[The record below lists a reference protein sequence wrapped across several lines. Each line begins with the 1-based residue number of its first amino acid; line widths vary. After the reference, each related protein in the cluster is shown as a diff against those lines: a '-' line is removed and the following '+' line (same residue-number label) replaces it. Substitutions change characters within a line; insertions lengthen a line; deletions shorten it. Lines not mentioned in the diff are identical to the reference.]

1 MTQPPDS
8 SAYRRAMGRFA
19 TGVTVV
25 TARVDEIDHAM
36 TANAFTSVSID
47 PMLVLVCVEL
57 EARFHDA
64 VIEAGL
70 WGVSI
75 LDGSGRATSE
85 WLASRGRPLHGQLDR
100 VPHHYGE
107 LSGAALLDHSLATM
121 ECRTVATYPGGD
133 HTIVLGEVVAIATR
147 DSDDGGLI
155 HYRGRYDRIR

>member
-1 MTQPPDS
+1 MTQPPDE

-25 TARVDEIDHAM
+25 TARLDGIDHAM
-36 TANAFTSVSID
+36 TANAFASVSID
-47 PMLVLVCVEL
+47 PLLVLVCVER

-75 LDGSGRATSE
+75 LDGSARATSE
-85 WLASRGRPLHGQLDR
+85 WLATRGRPLHGQLDR

-107 LSGAALLDHSLATM
+107 ASGAALIDQSIATM
-121 ECRTVATYPGGD
+121 ECRTVAGHPGGD
-133 HTIVLGEVVAIATR
+133 HTIVVGEVLAIATR
-147 DSDDGGLI
+147 DTDDGGLI
-155 HYRGRYDRIR
+155 HYRGRYDRIH